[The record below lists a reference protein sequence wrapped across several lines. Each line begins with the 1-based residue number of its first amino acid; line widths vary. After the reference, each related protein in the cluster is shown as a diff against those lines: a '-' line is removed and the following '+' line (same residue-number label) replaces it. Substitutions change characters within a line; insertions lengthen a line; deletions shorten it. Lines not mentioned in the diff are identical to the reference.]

1 MKNNKSSIGISPDPT
16 CIREG
21 VATPDYSLEYL
32 LQNGDVDLSI
42 HVSLLKKFMSA
53 VRGRP

>member
-1 MKNNKSSIGISPDPT
+1 MEDVRM
-16 CIREG
+16 REG
-21 VATPDYSLEYL
+21 LERTLSSSLEYL

-42 HVSLLKKFMSA
+42 HVSLLKKFKSP